1 MPRVTIRELGA
12 LKAKGERLVA
22 LTAYDAPTAR
32 LAEQAGVELLLVGD
46 SLAMTVLGMPNTL
59 EVTMEEMLHH
69 TRAVVRGSER
79 AHVVLDM
86 PFMSYQTGDDDAV
99 RNAGRAIKE
108 GGAQSVKLEGGV
120 GIARVIARLVDIGI
134 PVMGH
139 VGLRPQSVLQVS
151 GFRTQGTDAQS
162 ADAVIADAE
171 AVAAAG
177 AYAMV
182 LEKIPA
188 ELAEYITAHVAIPTI
203 GIGSGA
209 HCDGQVLVLHDMLG
223 FDSRFHPR
231 HSRRYASLD
240 QVITEAVGRYASE
253 VRSGAFPGAE
263 HSVSAGD
270 ALREHLRARTG

>member
-1 MPRVTIRELGA
+1 MPRLTIRELAA

-32 LAEQAGVELLLVGD
+32 LADAAGVDLLLVGD
-46 SLAMTVLGMPNTL
+46 SVGMVVLGMPNTL
-59 EVTMEEMLHH
+59 EVTMDEMIHH
-69 TRAVVRGSER
+69 CRAVVRGSER

-99 RNAGRAIKE
+99 RNAGRALKE
-108 GGAQSVKLEGGV
+108 GGAQSIKLEGGTK
-120 GIARVIARLVDIGI
+120 IAPVVERLVDIGI

-139 VGLRPQSVLQVS
+139 VGLKPQAVHQVG
-151 GFRTQGTDAQS
+151 GFRTQGTDARS

-182 LEKIPA
+182 LEKIPV
-188 ELAEYITAHVAIPTI
+188 ELAEYITSRVHVPTI
-203 GIGSGA
+203 GIGSGP

-223 FDSRFHPR
+223 FDSRFHPK
-231 HSRRYASLD
+231 HSKRYASLD
-240 QVITEAVGRYASE
+240 TVIADAVRTYASE
-253 VRSGAFPGAE
+253 VRDASFPGPE
-263 HSVSAGD
+263 QSVPAGE
-270 ALREHLRARTG
+270 ALRDHLRTRAG